1 MATAERNLEELF
13 TPRQPEVLE
22 LVWKGLT
29 HREIADVLGI
39 APGTARTQVAAVLDA
54 LDLTHHPEAI
64 GALPDREAARNATFL
79 YEATGVGVRSVSA
92 ELDARCVL
100 EGGVRREGRRLR
112 ATADSSLA
120 TARFAARPERIERM
134 TEGCRSG
141 WEMAG

>member
-29 HREIADVLGI
+29 HREIADVFGI
-39 APGTARTQVAAVLDA
+39 APGTARTPVAAVLHA
-54 LDLTHHPEAI
+54 LNVTSRTEAI

-79 YEATGVGVRSVSA
+79 YEATGVDVRTVSA

-100 EGGVRREGRRLR
+100 AGGVRREGRRLR
-112 ATADSSLA
+112 ATAGSSLA
-120 TARFAARPERIERM
+120 TSRFAARPERIERM
-134 TEGCRSG
+134 TENCRFG
-141 WEMAG
+141 WEVAG